1 MRWLDGIT
9 DSMDMSLGKLWVLI
23 GSKEIPRVR
32 GKFVFGAQNETGQ
45 RLTEFCQGNSLV
57 IEDTLLTSQETIL
70 HIIRWSIRN
79 SD

>member
-1 MRWLDGIT
+1 MDGIT
-9 DSMDMSLGKLWVLI
+9 DSMDMSSGKLWELI

-32 GKFVFGAQNETGQ
+32 GKFVFGVQNETGQ

-57 IEDTLLTSQETIL
+57 IADTLLTSQETIL
-70 HIIRWSIRN
+70 HIIKWSIWN